1 VNLVGL
7 DRAIQ
12 YAGLLG
18 YIQQGSAILDHPLSR
33 VMTSTSASDDATK
46 KPALIAPAFVAT
58 N

>member
-1 VNLVGL
+1 LTWL